1 MKLELMRDKAAK
13 FPDVEDPATYHSARV
28 WHCKYRTLEALS
40 RFTNIEQLI
49 VATYPDETL
58 EPLSQLTSLAHLE
71 ITHLPK
77 VTSLAPLAKLKS
89 LKKLTLS
96 TLPGWDTSRKVTLVE
111 SLAPLAACP
120 SLEDLELFGVVPESR
135 TVDDLLKIKSLKRV
149 RVSQYSKTEQ
159 ERLRQRFEA

>member
-1 MKLELMRDKAAK
+1 
-13 FPDVEDPATYHSARV
+13 
-28 WHCKYRTLEALS
+28 
-40 RFTNIEQLI
+40 
-49 VATYPDETL
+49 
-58 EPLSQLTSLAHLE
+58 LE